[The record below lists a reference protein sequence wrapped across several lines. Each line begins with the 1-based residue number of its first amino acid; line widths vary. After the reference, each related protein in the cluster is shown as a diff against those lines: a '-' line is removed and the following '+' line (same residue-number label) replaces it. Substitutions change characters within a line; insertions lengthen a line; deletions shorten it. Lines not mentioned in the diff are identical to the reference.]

1 MYNMTKCI
9 IVSVHSLQLIGI
21 YDMESILLKANAK
34 INWTLKVVGK
44 REDGYHDLEMIM
56 APITLH
62 DLIYINV
69 IDEGIEIESN
79 SKIVPTDQ
87 RNIMYKVA
95 QLMQERYGLKKGVKI
110 FVYKHIPTQA
120 GLAGGSADGAAVIKA
135 MNKLFHLNLS
145 YEEMAALGKEVG
157 ADIPFCIYEKTAFVE
172 GVGEKLQFLDEP
184 FEAYLLLVKPKKGV
198 STQKAFTS
206 LDLSKVKHQDC
217 RKMKKGIEMN
227 DYQAVIDNLQNT
239 LELPSIKMVPQ
250 IKEIKKEMMKLGFDG
265 ALMSGSGSCVF
276 GITRNQEIM
285 NKGYEFF
292 RKRYFFV
299 RKSKILNKEENL

>member
-1 MYNMTKCI
+1 MKVRAY
-9 IVSVHSLQLIGI
+9 
-21 YDMESILLKANAK
+21 AK
-34 INWTLKVVGK
+34 VNLALDVVRK

-95 QLMQERYGLKKGVKI
+95 QLIQERYGLKKGVKI

-172 GVGEKLQFLDEP
+172 GVGEKLQFIDEP

-299 RKSKILNKEENL
+299 RKSKILNKEENLGICNKLSYSSLIMSYILLE

>member
-1 MYNMTKCI
+1 MKVRAY
-9 IVSVHSLQLIGI
+9 
-21 YDMESILLKANAK
+21 AK
-34 INWTLKVVGK
+34 VNLALDVVRK

-120 GLAGGSADGAAVIKA
+120 GLAGGAAVIKA

-172 GVGEKLQFLDEP
+172 GVGEKLQFIDEP

-227 DYQAVIDNLQNT
+227 DYQAVIDNLQNR